1 MQLKLLLGLKHA
13 RVRPQREVHVASTV
27 AAVGVGVHFPSHGAR
42 LAAAPTAAVLFVMG
56 IG

>member
-13 RVRPQREVHVASTV
+13 RVRPQREVASTV
-27 AAVGVGVHFPSHGAR
+27 AAIGVGVHFPSHGAR